1 MRLTVSEID
10 GFKPQSSAYRKT
22 DGAGLYLEVFP
33 NGSKLWHFKYRYGG
47 KEKRSAVGAW
57 PETSLTQAREKRD
70 QFRKQ
75 VGNGIDPARE
85 KRLARLEHKVNA
97 GHSFADIS
105 ACMPGTTRPQQARK
119 HCTLPLS

>member
-10 GFKPQSSAYRKT
+10 GFKPQNSAYRKT

-33 NGSKLWHFKYRYGG
+33 NGSKLWRFKYRYGG

-57 PETSLTQAREKRD
+57 PETSLRQ
-70 QFRKQ
+70 
-75 VGNGIDPARE
+75 ARE

-105 ACMPGTTRPQQARK
+105 ACMPGTTRTQQARK